1 MKVSL
6 NWLKRYVD
14 IKVPVEE
21 LCDRMTMSGFEVED
35 VEDLSATMEN
45 VKVGRIV
52 KLEKHPDADKLQVC
66 QIDVGE
72 DELVQI
78 ITGAQNVFEGA
89 LVPCALHNSKLP
101 NGMHIKKGKLRGL
114 PSNGMLC
121 SGEELCLKESDYPGA
136 EVYGILIL
144 KEDYAPGTDMRE
156 VLHLNDVIID
166 FSILSNRP
174 DCNSVIGVAR
184 EVAVVL
190 GEKINLPEPSY
201 KTCGGDIHEH
211 IAISVED
218 YDLCPRYMG
227 RVVKNLRIK
236 PSPDWMKDCLRGAG
250 MRPINNIVDIT
261 NFVML
266 ETGHP
271 MHAFNLNDIA
281 GHQIIVRHAK
291 DGEAMT
297 TLDDKPHEL
306 NSEMLVIAD
315 SEKPSCL
322 AGIMGGLES
331 EITDDTTDLFLEC
344 AKFRRDNVRRTAR
357 TLGMRTE
364 SSARFE
370 KGVDTIGVQYAM
382 ERALQLIDELDAGDI
397 IEGVIDCNDG
407 LPADRS
413 LTVPAARINELLG
426 VDVPYDK
433 MVEILNAL
441 HIETTM
447 KDGVLTCDIPY
458 YRDDIESRA
467 DLAEEVMR
475 IYGYEHIVG
484 TPMKGDVIRGRKLPE
499 RIHGDVVKNLL
510 IAHSMREIT
519 TYSFISGKAADQLG
533 LAADDKRRED
543 VVLLNPLGE
552 EYSTMRTQLA
562 SSMMTVLATN
572 MSRKNPGGRFFE
584 LSKIFK
590 PKALPVTEQPDEI
603 PALCLGIYGD
613 EEDFF
618 TLKGI
623 VEELLSRCGLE
634 GEYTRSKEPYLHPG
648 RQAQVMIPGCEE
660 PVAVLGEVH
669 PAAAARLDM
678 NGRAYLAEI
687 NPLPLYAA
695 MEEKRTTYQPLP
707 KFPASTRDLSVIA
720 DKELPIADMEKAIRS
735 AASSIVEKV
744 ELFDVYQGGQI
755 PADKKSVSYSIL
767 LRASDRT
774 LTDEECDEAM
784 KKILASLEKIHVFLR
799 Q

>member
-6 NWLKRYVD
+6 NWLKRYVE

-21 LCDRMTMSGFEVED
+21 LCTRMTMSGFEVEE
-35 VEDLSATMEN
+35 VIDLSATMEN
-45 VKVGRIV
+45 VKVGRIL
-52 KLEKHPDADKLQVC
+52 KIEKHPDADKLQVC

-72 DELVQI
+72 EEPVQI

-89 LVPCALHNSKLP
+89 LVPCALHNSRLP
-101 NGMHIKKGKLRGL
+101 NGTEIKKGKLRGL

-121 SGEELCLKESDYPGA
+121 SGEELCLKEADYPGA

-144 KEDYAPGTDMRE
+144 REEYAPGTDMRE

-201 KTCGGDIHEH
+201 KTCGGDIHDH

-236 PSPDWMKDCLRGAG
+236 PSPDWMKDCIRAAG

-281 GHQIIVRHAK
+281 GHQIIVRRAK
-291 DGEAMT
+291 DGETMT

-306 NSEMLVIAD
+306 NADMLVIAD

-331 EITDDTTDLFLEC
+331 EITPETTDLFLEC

-407 LPADRS
+407 LPAERT

-441 HIETTM
+441 HIKTTM
-447 KDGVLTCDIPY
+447 KDGVLTCGIPY

-484 TPMKGDVIRGRKLPE
+484 TPMRGDVIRGRKLPE
-499 RIHGDVVKNLL
+499 RIYGDQIKNLL
-510 IAHSMREIT
+510 IAQGMREIT

-533 LAADDKRRED
+533 LSADDKRREA

-562 SSMMTVLATN
+562 SSMLTVLSTN
-572 MSRKNPGGRFFE
+572 MNRKNPGGRFFE
-584 LSKIFK
+584 LAKIFK

-603 PALCLGIYGD
+603 PALCLGIYG
-613 EEDFF
+613 ENEDFY
-618 TLKGI
+618 TLKG
-623 VEELLSRCGLE
+623 VVDTLLARCGLE
-634 GEYTRSKEPYLHPG
+634 GEYLRSDEPYLHPG
-648 RQAQVMIPGCEE
+648 RQAKVMIPGCEE

-669 PAAAARLDM
+669 PTAAENFGM
-678 NGRAYLAEI
+678 SGRVLLAEI
-687 NPLPLYAA
+687 KPEPLFASLAG
-695 MEEKRTTYQPLP
+695 KRTLYRPLP
-707 KFPASTRDLSVIA
+707 KFPASSRDLSVIA
-720 DKELPIADMEKAIRS
+720 DRELPIAEMEKAIRA
-735 AASSIVEKV
+735 AASELVEKV

-755 PADKKSVSYSIL
+755 PADKKSVAYSIL
-767 LRASDRT
+767 LRAPDRT
-774 LTDEECDEAM
+774 LTDAECDEVM
-784 KKILASLEKIHVFLR
+784 KKILNSLAKIHVILR